1 VGCDFNGHY
10 HPLMLKQVPD
20 GARTALDVGCGTGE
34 FARLLTRHGLD
45 VEGVDR
51 NAEVIAAAESAA
63 SGSGPGP
70 RYRQADLRAER
81 LPDGRYDFISCIA
94 SLHHMPFETL
104 LTLRRALAPGGVLAV
119 LGLYPARTA
128 ADFVCAVPALAALNW
143 QRLRR
148 LRRPEPPS
156 RVRVPIVWPPPLS
169 YAETRAEAARVLPGA
184 KLRRLLWWRYLLV
197 YRADGTN
204 GHEDEGR
211 RGSP

>member
-94 SLHHMPFETL
+94 SLHHMPFDSV
-104 LTLRRALAPGGVLAV
+104 LTLRKALAPGGVLAV
-119 LGLYPARTA
+119 LGLYPIRSA
-128 ADFVCAVPALAALNW
+128 ADAVWAFPAMSLLKVN
-143 QRLRR
+143 QLLDRR
-148 LRRPEPPS
+148 HPAPS
-156 RVRVPIVWPPPLS
+156 VRIPMVWPPPLS
-169 YAETRAEAARVLPGA
+169 YAETRRESARLLPGST
-184 KLRRLLWWRYLLV
+184 LRRLLFWRYLLV
-197 YRADGTN
+197 YRAQ
-204 GHEDEGR
+204 
-211 RGSP
+211 